1 MTMIMS
7 AAAMLLPIDP
17 LVRKNKGTPTSAPK
31 PKQMICRFVRLKRN
45 LDLTLVR
52 SLGTGTY
59 AIVRHSF
66 FINLKTPEIASDVLT
81 WRCIY
86 LRLTM

>member
-1 MTMIMS
+1 MTMIMRAEAILTPMDS
-7 AAAMLLPIDP
+7 

-31 PKQMICRFVRLKRN
+31 PKQMICLLVRLNRN

-59 AIVRHSF
+59 AIMPHSYS
-66 FINLKTPEIASDVLT
+66 LAS
-81 WRCIY
+81 
-86 LRLTM
+86 